1 MSQRKGS
8 TRTYHGAGDVQNYAK
23 ELQRTFKLTYATA
36 LERAKTLFGV
46 TGPYS
51 AMDVLI
57 GNTPTLLSVAF
68 TSEVTLN
75 GATAAS
81 YAWDFG
87 DGQSDTTE
95 DATNVYASAG
105 IYTIW
110 CTVTDTLGFKSSGK
124 LVLEVFDS

>member
-8 TRTYHGAGDVQNYAK
+8 TRTYHGAGFVQRYAK
-23 ELQRTFKLTYATA
+23 EIQRTFKLTWSAA
-36 LERAKTLFGV
+36 LARAKTTFEI
-46 TGPYS
+46 S

-57 GNTPTLLSVAF
+57 GYTPTLLSVAF

-87 DGQSDTTE
+87 DGNTDTTE
-95 DATNVYASAG
+95 DASNVYAGAG
-105 IYTIW
+105 TYTVNLA
-110 CTVTDTLGFKSSGK
+110 VTDTLGFVSTARIS
-124 LVLEVFDS
+124 VTVVAA

>member
-23 ELQRTFKLTYATA
+23 ELQRTFKLSYAA
-36 LERAKTLFGV
+36 AVLRAKSALGV
-46 TGPYS
+46 SLMSVT
-51 AMDVLI
+51 I

-68 TSEVTLN
+68 TSEVVLN

-105 IYTIW
+105 WYTIT
-110 CTVTDTLGFKSSGK
+110 CAVTDTDG
-124 LVLEVFDS
+124 LVATASLRLEVFDA

>member
-8 TRTYHGAGDVQNYAK
+8 TRTYHGAGSVQRYAK

-36 LERAKTLFGV
+36 LGRAKTLFGV

-87 DGQSDTTE
+87 DLNTDTTE
-95 DATNVYASAG
+95 DATNVYAAAG
-105 IYTIW
+105 TYTI
-110 CTVTDTLGFKSSGK
+110 TLAVTDTLGFVSRAS